1 MQQRKLIEFLNI
13 IEKLK
18 CNTRHSWTSS
28 GRQESVAEHSW
39 RLAVMALLTADEFP
53 NVDIDKVIKMC
64 LIHDFGEAITG
75 DIPAFLKTKQDE
87 DTEDLAI
94 AELLEFLPKAI
105 ASEFASLF
113 ADMAERT
120 TPEAKLLKALDNL
133 EALVSHNEAPLDTWL
148 PREYEDNLTYGTEN
162 VAYSEYLIMLKE
174 EIKRDSIQKIENKK
188 DCGKSD

>member
-1 MQQRKLIEFLNI
+1 MQPRKLIEFLNI

-28 GRQESVAEHSW
+28 SRQESVAEHSW

-53 NVDIDKVIKMC
+53 NADISKVVKMC

-94 AELLEFLPKAI
+94 ADLLKLLPMDTAVDFAALFSEI
-105 ASEFASLF
+105 AA
-113 ADMAERT
+113 RT
-120 TPEAKLLKALDNL
+120 TPEAKLFKALDNL
-133 EALVSHNEAPLDTWL
+133 EALISHNEAPLDTWL
-148 PREYEDNLTYGTEN
+148 PREYEENLTYGTEN
-162 VAYSEYLIMLKE
+162 VAYSEYLVKLKE
-174 EIKRDSIQKIENKK
+174 EIKRDSIQKIENAK
-188 DCGKSD
+188 DCDGHY